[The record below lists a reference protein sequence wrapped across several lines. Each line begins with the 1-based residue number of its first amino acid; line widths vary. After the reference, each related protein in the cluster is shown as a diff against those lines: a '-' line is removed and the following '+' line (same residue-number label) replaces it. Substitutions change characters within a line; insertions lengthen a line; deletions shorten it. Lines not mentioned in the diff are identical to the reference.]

1 MRSDRIDFS
10 AEAADR
16 LEEIGSVLGLDR
28 PPRIGEI
35 NELFR
40 AVHSLKGLAGLKG
53 FGRFA
58 HALHEAESLL
68 DAVRLSRI
76 HWSAAVRSGLERF
89 FRAFEEGMGRAAADG
104 NDEAFSPE
112 TAVAMLSIDAGPG
125 KLVAPPSPLSASL
138 DLPPRTLSCLSEY
151 EESRLRVHLAAGTPI
166 YTIDVGFPLDT
177 FETTLKALGA
187 ALNAAGEW
195 IATLPQAAGFS
206 AERLAVQL
214 LAASSSP
221 PSGLPEGA
229 VVRRI
234 TRAAPPGPAEEPT
247 RAPAGRTVR
256 LETDRLEALL
266 NEAEETRARFLRFA
280 GDVARWEHLLAPS
293 DRAIA
298 ARLRQRAELSLSRLT
313 RQAAAIRTIPI
324 SFLADRLRRAA
335 ERVVEASG
343 KKAVFRIVGGDS
355 EIDRT
360 LADDLADP
368 LLHLLRNAIDHGIE
382 PPAERAAAGKPEAGT
397 VTMMV
402 RSRNSRL
409 LISIGDD
416 GRGIDLPAVVRRAR
430 DLGWIAP
437 GQEPTEA
444 EVHEFLFRPGFST
457 ASAISEIS
465 GRGVGL
471 DLVAERVAARHGEVR
486 VVSSPGAGARFEI
499 EIANSQA
506 VFDAMIVLEEGRPY
520 AFPLA
525 AIGRVERER
534 DDGKAVALIR
544 ALDGSDPV
552 PGQRRTTMIL
562 RDGSAISV
570 AKVLRQEMIVVRA
583 VETADPAPF
592 LIGASQGRGEEV
604 ILVLDPKRLLRHARA
619 GAPARGPS

>member
-1 MRSDRIDFS
+1 MRSDGIDFS

-16 LEEIGSVLGLDR
+16 REEIGAVLRLDR
-28 PPRIGEI
+28 TPRIGEI

-53 FGRFA
+53 YGRFA
-58 HALHEAESLL
+58 RALHEAESLL
-68 DAVRLSRI
+68 DAVRLSKTP
-76 HWSAAVRSGLERF
+76 WGETVRGGLERF
-89 FRAFEEGMGRAAADG
+89 FRAFEEAMGRAAADG

-112 TAVAMLSIDAGPG
+112 AAVAMLSPGSRPGSAAPALAPLADA
-125 KLVAPPSPLSASL
+125 L

-166 YTIDVGFPLDT
+166 CTIDVSFPLDT
-177 FETTLKALGA
+177 FEPTLKALGA
-187 ALNAAGEW
+187 DLNAAGEW

-214 LAASSSP
+214 LAACSSP

-229 VVRRI
+229 VVRRVS
-234 TRAAPPGPAEEPT
+234 RAAPAPPAEETARP
-247 RAPAGRTVR
+247 AAGRTVR
-256 LETDRLEALL
+256 LDTARLEALL

-280 GDVARWEHLLAPS
+280 GDVARWEHLLTPS
-293 DRAIA
+293 DRVIT
-298 ARLRQRAELSLSRLT
+298 ARLRQRAEVSLSRLT

-416 GRGIDLPAVVRRAR
+416 GRGIDLGAVVRRAR
-430 DLGWIAP
+430 DLGWVAP

-444 EVHEFLFRPGFST
+444 QAHAFLFRPGFST
-457 ASAISEIS
+457 ASAVSEIS

-486 VVSSPGAGARFEI
+486 VVSSPGAGTRFEV

-534 DDGKAVALIR
+534 DDGKAMALIR
-544 ALDGSDPV
+544 ALDGSEPM
-552 PGQRRTTMIL
+552 PGQRRTTMVL

-604 ILVLDPKRLLRHARA
+604 ILVLDPKRLLRHARDAALA
-619 GAPARGPS
+619 GAAS